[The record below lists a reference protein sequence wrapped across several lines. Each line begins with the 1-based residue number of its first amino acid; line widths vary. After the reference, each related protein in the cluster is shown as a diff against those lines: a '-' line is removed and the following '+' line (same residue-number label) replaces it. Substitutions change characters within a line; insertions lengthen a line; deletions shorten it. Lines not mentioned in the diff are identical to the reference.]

1 MDYSCD
7 LEQKLKRLDQAI
19 AAILG
24 ERDLGRM
31 FSTIAEA
38 AREITGAHAAFIAVG
53 SPGSKVFSDSAYSFE
68 PGSPPCEV
76 QGSRVMHPDHLA
88 IYTDLLA
95 KKQALAVS
103 DFEKEPLHHPLPEG
117 HFDIKRLLGV
127 PLMNRK
133 NEGIGILMVN
143 NGGERPPFE
152 SRHLEILTTLAH
164 LAAIAI
170 ENSVLFQAQEEA
182 KDALEDLVAV
192 RTAKL
197 LASNLRLEEAVG
209 ELRKSGELKSNFIAT
224 ISHELRTPLT
234 LILGFGSGLLDGS
247 YGELSPEQKSS
258 VEEMQASALRL
269 LKIVNNLIDYSQL
282 AAGSLRIL
290 PQAVNL
296 LEIAESVAEELEA
309 TLRAKGQELRIE
321 APILPEV
328 FADPQRLHQILFELL
343 ENANKFTPPG
353 RKIFLKSFIKG
364 HRVITEVRDTGIGI
378 PQALQTKLFNPF
390 FQGEPLATRTHGGIG
405 IGLAIAKQLIEL
417 HGGTI
422 EVESLPGEGTTFR
435 FSLPLSEE

>member
-1 MDYSCD
+1 
-7 LEQKLKRLDQAI
+7 
-19 AAILG
+19 
-24 ERDLGRM
+24 M
-31 FSTIAEA
+31 FATIAES

-53 SPGSKVFSDSAYSFE
+53 SPGSKTFSDFAYSFE
-68 PGSPPCEV
+68 PGSPPCEL
-76 QGSRVMHPDHLA
+76 QGSQVMHPDHLA
-88 IYTDLLA
+88 IYADLLT
-95 KKQALAVS
+95 KKKAIAVA
-103 DFEKEPLHHPLPEG
+103 DFEQEPRHQPLPEG

-143 NGGERPPFE
+143 NGADRPPFE
-152 SRHLEILTTLAH
+152 SRHLEILTNLAH

-170 ENSVLFQAQEEA
+170 ENTALFRAQEET

-197 LASNLRLEEAVG
+197 LASNLRLEDAVG

-247 YGELSPEQKSS
+247 YGKLSPEQKSS
-258 VEEMQASALRL
+258 VEEMQASAQRL

-282 AAGSLRIL
+282 ATGSLRIL

-296 LEIAESVAEELEA
+296 LEIANSVAEELEA
-309 TLRAKGQELRIE
+309 SLRAKDQELKIE
-321 APILPEV
+321 APAIPEV

-343 ENANKFTPPG
+343 DNANKFTPPG
-353 RKIFLKSFIKG
+353 GKIFLKFFLKG
-364 HRVITEVRDTGIGI
+364 HRAITEVRDTGIGI
-378 PQALQTKLFNPF
+378 PQALMAKLFNPF
-390 FQGEPLATRTHGGIG
+390 FQGEPIATRIHGGIG

-422 EVESLPGEGTTFR
+422 EVESLPGEGSTFR
-435 FSLPLSEE
+435 FSLPLAEE